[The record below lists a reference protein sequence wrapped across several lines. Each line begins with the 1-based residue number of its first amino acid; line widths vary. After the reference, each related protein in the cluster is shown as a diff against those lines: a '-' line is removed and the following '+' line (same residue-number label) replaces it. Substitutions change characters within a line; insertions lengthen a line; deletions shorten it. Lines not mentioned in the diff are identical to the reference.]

1 MKKVRWAKKNKE
13 RKKDIGR
20 EGKKQK
26 EKRYKRIKEL
36 RRSD

>member
-1 MKKVRWAKKNKE
+1 MKKVRWAKENKE

-20 EGKKQK
+20 EGKKQ
-26 EKRYKRIKEL
+26 RRNVIKEL

>member
-1 MKKVRWAKKNKE
+1 MEKVRWAKENKE

-20 EGKKQK
+20 EGKK
-26 EKRYKRIKEL
+26 KRYKRIKEL